1 MTQTDFITLRDVPA
15 EEVEQIL
22 ILAGDMKLEPERFNG
37 GLKGRTLAL
46 VFEKP
51 SLRTRVT
58 FEVAMAR
65 LSGHS
70 IYLGPQDIGLGQRE
84 SVADVARN
92 LERWVDGVAART
104 FAHSSVT
111 ELAKWAGIPIVNA
124 LSDLYHP
131 CQALADY
138 MTLKEHIGDL
148 KGRRLAYLGDG
159 NNVAHSLMLGGP
171 KVGMDV
177 VIVTPEG
184 FEPKAEVV
192 EAAREDAEAAGAT
205 VEVVN
210 DVAAV
215 DGADAV
221 YTDVWAS
228 MGQEVEAAERRK
240 VFEPY
245 QVNSSVMSRA
255 RPGAV
260 FLHCLPAHR
269 GDEVTDEV
277 ADSAA
282 SVIFDQ
288 AENRL
293 PTQMAVLYLLMKGK

>member
-1 MTQTDFITLRDVPA
+1 VNQTDFISIQDVSA
-15 EEVEQIL
+15 EELEEIL

-37 GLKGRTLAL
+37 SLKGRTLAL

-58 FEVAMAR
+58 FEVAMTR

-70 IYLGPQDIGLGQRE
+70 VYLGPQDIGLGKRE

-104 FAHSSVT
+104 FAHDSVT
-111 ELAKWAGIPIVNA
+111 ELAHWAGIPVVNA
-124 LSDLYHP
+124 LSDRFHP

-138 MTLKEHIGDL
+138 MTLKEHL
-148 KGRRLAYLGDG
+148 GRLRGKKLCYVGDG

-177 VIVTPEG
+177 AVVTPEG
-184 FEPKAEVV
+184 FEPAADVV
-192 EAAREDAEAAGAT
+192 ELATQAAGQADT
-205 VEVVN
+205 RVEVSN
-210 DVAAV
+210 DLAAL

-228 MGQEVEAAERRK
+228 MGQETEVEERK
-240 VFEPY
+240 SVFMPY
-245 QVNSSVMSRA
+245 QVNSELMAHASS
-255 RPGAV
+255 GAV

-269 GDEVTDEV
+269 DEEVTGEV
-277 ADSAA
+277 ADGKA

-293 PTQMAVLYLLMKGK
+293 PTQMAVLYLLMRSK